1 VTTSN
6 VGIWVSAGDFIS
18 PFYKFYADSNGK
30 NELIDLA
37 LKTNKKYVF
46 RRLNNSTS
54 HPFFITDRGLNQQ
67 PSNALILKGDGS
79 VGGGIKGYETFS
91 LEFSSAKS
99 DIESLLYYCTSHSSM
114 QDELNVQHVQTK
126 GTSTTPDSGSTKD
139 SSSGKISSFDKIT
152 RPPRF
157 KRKFVDILTNFNPVN
172 DFIEIDTDSFGIDF
186 SSTFKSVRNSKLV
199 KKKLAKKDF
208 DFLYDE
214 KKGGLYFNENGA
226 DKGFGEGGIIAIL
239 KGAPELT
246 ANNLEFI

>member
-1 VTTSN
+1 MTTSN
-6 VGIWVSAGDFIS
+6 ISIWVSSGDFIS
-18 PFYKFYADSNGK
+18 PFYKFYADGNGK
-30 NELIDLA
+30 DELA
-37 LKTNKKYVF
+37 NFTLKTNKKYIF

-79 VGGGIKGYETFS
+79 VGGGIKGNETFS
-91 LEFSSAKS
+91 LEFSSTTP

-114 QDELNVQHVQTK
+114 QDELSVQHVQTN
-126 GTSTTPDSGSTKD
+126 GTSTTTDSGSTKD
-139 SSSGKISSFDKIT
+139 SSSSKISSFDKIT
-152 RPPRF
+152 RPQRF

-172 DFIEIDTDSFGIDF
+172 DFIEIDIDSFGIDS

-199 KKKLAKKDF
+199 KRRHAKQDF

-226 DKGFGEGGIIAIL
+226 DKGFGDGGLIAIL
-239 KGAPELT
+239 KGAPDLT
-246 ANNLEFI
+246 ANNLEFT